1 MIQQERMSLL
11 QGALA
16 LGSRL
21 IKLQASEA
29 MECGVAD
36 FILQMG
42 AHRDINQTSL
52 PVHTGFGLEKSIW
65 LLFRFSPSVTPALK
79 HSAFRM
85 RDSR

>member
-1 MIQQERMSLL
+1 MSLL
-11 QGALA
+11 QDPTLV
-16 LGSRL
+16 LSSRF

-42 AHRDINQTSL
+42 VHWDVNQTSPCSHGAWAGEQHL
-52 PVHTGFGLEKSIW
+52 ALVQIL
-65 LLFRFSPSVTPALK
+65 PSVTPALE
-79 HSAFRM
+79 HSAFHM